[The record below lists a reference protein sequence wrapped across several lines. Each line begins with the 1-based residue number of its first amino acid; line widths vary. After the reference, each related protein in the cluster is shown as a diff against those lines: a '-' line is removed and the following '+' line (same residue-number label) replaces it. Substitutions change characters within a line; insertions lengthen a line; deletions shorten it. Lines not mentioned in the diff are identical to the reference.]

1 MKRTV
6 YLLSKRLFD
15 IICSVIGIIITSPIW
30 LIAIIGI
37 ELSDYGPVFY
47 IARRVGRHNKEFRM
61 YKFRSMRI
69 ETNANEYGF
78 KADVDRIFPFGW
90 FMRNSKIDEL
100 PQLINILLGNM
111 SIVGPR
117 PASIDQVKT
126 VRMGKYEISANV
138 TSGLTGP
145 SALYD
150 YIYGDTIDNEL
161 EYKEKVLPT
170 RLELDAWYVKHMTP
184 WLDIK
189 MILYTV
195 VCVCT
200 SILNKKQE
208 KILNE
213 IIEYI
218 ESEDDMV

>member
-170 RLELDAWYVKHMTP
+170 RLELDAWYVP
-184 WLDIK
+184 K
-189 MILYTV
+189 MGEEDVSALEFPV
-195 VCVCT
+195 LLQNCT
-200 SILNKKQE
+200 SMLLCAKPAAGC
-208 KILNE
+208 
-213 IIEYI
+213 
-218 ESEDDMV
+218 SA

>member
-1 MKRTV
+1 VKRTV

>member
-100 PQLINILLGNM
+100 P
-111 SIVGPR
+111 